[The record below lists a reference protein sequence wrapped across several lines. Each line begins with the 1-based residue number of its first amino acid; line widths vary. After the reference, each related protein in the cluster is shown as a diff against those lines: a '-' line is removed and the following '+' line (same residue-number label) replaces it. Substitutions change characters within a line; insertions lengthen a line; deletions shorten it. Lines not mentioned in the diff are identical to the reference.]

1 MALSERQAELIET
14 HREIQ
19 REGLPYV
26 LIGGWAVS
34 AFQTRTTMDVDMVIP
49 ESALGDFERVLEER
63 GYAKERDVEVSE
75 VYDGQFVEFEKQV
88 GDYSVSFDAP
98 VGSVGCRQTDAEW
111 SYEYLEDHSTVESLE
126 VAPDLEARI
135 PKPALLFGLKLQ
147 SGRLADARDLVV
159 VGNHANW
166 KDIKR
171 HLLRGDIEKLKANIT
186 GVIGELE
193 SEHFRDSFHGVFQ
206 QNELD
211 ETDVDELSAFL
222 RSLEDEL

>member
-1 MALSERQAELIET
+1 MAISERQAELIET

-49 ESALGDFERVLEER
+49 ESASGDFGRLLEER
-63 GYAKERDVEVSE
+63 GYEKEKELEVSE
-75 VYDGQFVEFEKQV
+75 VYDGQFVEFVKQV
-88 GDYSVSFDAP
+88 GDYSVSFDVL
-98 VGSVGCRQTDAEW
+98 VGGVGCRQTDAEW
-111 SYEYLEDHSTVESLE
+111 SYEYLEEHSTVESLE
-126 VAPDLEARI
+126 VAPDLEAKI
-135 PKPALLFGLKLQ
+135 PKPALLFGLKVH

-159 VGNHANW
+159 LGSHASW
-166 KDIKR
+166 EDIKP
-171 HLLRGDIEKLKANIT
+171 HIQRGDIGKLRASIA

-193 SEHFRDSFHGVFQ
+193 DEHFRDSFHGVFQ

-211 ETDVDELSAFL
+211 DTDVDELLKFL
-222 RSLEDEL
+222 RGLKDDL